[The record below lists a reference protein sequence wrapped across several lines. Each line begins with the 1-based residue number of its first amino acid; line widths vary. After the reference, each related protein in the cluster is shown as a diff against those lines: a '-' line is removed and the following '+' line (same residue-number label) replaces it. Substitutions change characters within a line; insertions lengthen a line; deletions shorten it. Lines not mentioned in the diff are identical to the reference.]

1 MTMRSAGNEKP
12 DLTVVV
18 FLFTSRSHLVR
29 CLEALAQQRT
39 DARIDIALPY
49 DDTLADPA
57 DIAARFPSVRMLAQ
71 PGRRTPPQLRAAAVM
86 ASTAPIIA
94 FLEDHCVPG
103 TDWCARVLETHRQ
116 AYAAVG
122 GSVDKGFPPGRTTD
136 TALNWAVYLTDYS
149 RYMPPIPAGP
159 THALTDCNVS
169 YKRAELDAIRKH
181 WDGELHENIV
191 NGILAERGRILWLDP
206 DMVVYEQRDLT
217 IRSALRDR
225 YSFGRLFASTRVR
238 GTPVA
243 RRLAMAAA
251 ALLMPP
257 VLVARVRGNLA
268 ARGRHRAQ
276 FVRCLPALLFV
287 TSAWMFGEAVGYLT
301 AAPPAALRGAGSR
314 AEEAA

>member
-1 MTMRSAGNEKP
+1 MTTRIAEMERP

-18 FLFTSRSHLVR
+18 FLFTSRPHLVR

-39 DARIDIALPY
+39 EGRIDILLPY

-57 DIAARFPSVRMLAQ
+57 DLAARFPSVRMLAQ

-86 ASTAPIIA
+86 ASNAPVIA

-103 TDWCARVLETHRQ
+103 RDWCARVLETHKQ
-116 AYAAVG
+116 SYAAVG

-136 TALNWAVYLTDYS
+136 TALNWAIYLTDYS

-169 YKRAELDAIRKH
+169 YKREELDSIREH

-191 NGILAERGRILWLDP
+191 NGILAERGRTLWLDP

-217 IRSALRDR
+217 IGSALRDR

-238 GTPVA
+238 GAPVG

-257 VLVARVRGNLA
+257 VLVARVRRNLA
-268 ARGRHRAQ
+268 VRGRYRDQ
-276 FVRCLPALLFV
+276 FPRCLPALLFV

-301 AAPPAALRGAGSR
+301 GTPPAALRGAESR
-314 AEEAA
+314 IEETA